1 MEQPKPLLPMPIKA
15 VPYKHQI
22 NAFNFVSGK
31 FGFVP
36 HQGMLST
43 GAALLMEMGTG
54 KTITSIAVTGALYQ
68 AGRIR
73 RVLVVA
79 PLSILGVWL
88 EEFEKFADFDYNLA
102 ILEGSATKKI
112 DTLRHMRGTSL
123 QVAVINYESAWRLE
137 KELATWNPDMIIAD
151 EGHKIKTHNIA
162 ASKAMH
168 RLGARARYRLLLTGT
183 VITNKAIDVFSQYKF
198 LNPAIFGQSFYVF
211 RNRYFDMVGYGQHTP
226 VLKKSMEHDL
236 MKRLHSIAFRATK
249 AECLDLPETTDI
261 VRYVELEP
269 AAMKIYKDLVRD
281 SYAELGKGEVTAT
294 NILTRLLRLS
304 QITGGF
310 IGGDEGGPVQRVSA
324 AKEEALGDIV
334 EDVLQSGKKLVVIA
348 RFIPE
353 IKAICRLLEKKGI
366 GYSLLM
372 GGVKDREE
380 QVAAFQ
386 NDPEVQ
392 VFVGQI
398 ATAGLGVTLT
408 AASTMV
414 FYSLDY
420 SMSNF
425 EQAKARIHR
434 VGQRENCTYLYLTAK
449 GTVDERVL
457 KALRDKADLARLLV
471 DDYRNGLNPFAAGG
485 EKI

>member
-1 MEQPKPLLPMPIKA
+1 
-15 VPYKHQI
+15 
-22 NAFNFVSGK
+22 
-31 FGFVP
+31 
-36 HQGMLST
+36 
-43 GAALLMEMGTG
+43 
-54 KTITSIAVTGALYQ
+54 
-68 AGRIR
+68 
-73 RVLVVA
+73 
-79 PLSILGVWL
+79 
-88 EEFEKFADFDYNLA
+88 
-102 ILEGSATKKI
+102 
-112 DTLRHMRGTSL
+112 
-123 QVAVINYESAWRLE
+123 
-137 KELATWNPDMIIAD
+137 MIIAD

-198 LNPAIFGQSFYVF
+198 LNPTIFGQSFYVF

-226 VLKKSMEHDL
+226 VLKKSMEQDL
-236 MKRLHSIAFRATK
+236 MKRLHSVAFRATK

-269 AAMKIYKDLVRD
+269 AAMKIYRDLVSD

-310 IGGDEGGPVQRVSA
+310 IGGDEGGPVQRVST
-324 AKEEALGDIV
+324 AKQEALEDII
-334 EDVLQSGKKLVVIA
+334 EDVLQSGKKLAVMA

-366 GYSLLM
+366 RYSILM

-408 AASTMV
+408 AASTMA

-449 GTVDERVL
+449 GTVDEKVL
-457 KALRDKADLARLLV
+457 KALRDKADLARMLV
-471 DDYRNGLNPFAAGG
+471 DDCRSGLNPFAAGD
-485 EKI
+485 E

>member
-1 MEQPKPLLPMPIKA
+1 M
-15 VPYKHQI
+15 I
-22 NAFNFVSGK
+22 NVKRKRFVKGRRSFDGID
-31 FGFVP
+31 
-36 HQGMLST
+36 
-43 GAALLMEMGTG
+43 MGTG
-54 KTITSIAVTGALYQ
+54 KSLTSIAVTGALYQ
-68 AGRIR
+68 AGKIR

-79 PLSILGVWL
+79 PLSILGVWR
-88 EEFEKFADFDYNLA
+88 EELEKFADFDYSLA
-102 ILEGSATKKI
+102 VLEGSAAKKI
-112 DTLRHMRGTSL
+112 DTLRHMRGSPL

-137 KELATWNPDMIIAD
+137 KELSEWNPDMIIAD

-198 LNPAIFGQSFYVF
+198 LSPAIFGQSFYVF
-211 RNRYFDMVGYGQHTP
+211 RNRYFDMVGYGNHTP
-226 VLKKSMEHDL
+226 VLKKSMEQDL
-236 MKRLHSIAFRATK
+236 MKRLHSVAFRATK

-261 VRYVELEP
+261 VRHVELES
-269 AAMKIYKDLVRD
+269 AAMKIYRDLVRD

-310 IGGDEGGPVQRVSA
+310 IGSDEGGPVQRIST
-324 AKEEALGDIV
+324 AKQEALEDII
-334 EDVLQSGKKLVVIA
+334 EDVLQSGKKLAVMA

-353 IKAICRLLEKKGI
+353 IKAICRILEKKGV

-372 GGVKDREE
+372 GGVKDRVE

-434 VGQRENCTYLYLTAK
+434 VGQKENCTYLYLTAK
-449 GTVDERVL
+449 GTVDEKVL
-457 KALRDKADLARLLV
+457 KALRDKADLARMLV
-471 DDYRNGLNPFAAGG
+471 DDYRSGLNPFAAGG
-485 EKI
+485 EKA